1 MTSEKQQK
9 EQLRIP
15 TNLCLKFQAKTPN
28 DYGETALTRFSHN
41 LCKKNK
47 VFLPKL
53 CENLVN
59 DVSPKLL
66 GVFA

>member
-28 DYGETALTRFSHN
+28 GYGETSFTRFSVVVPFAVFTDVMHI
-41 LCKKNK
+41 LSIFRVKNF
-47 VFLPKL
+47 VFFTQI
-53 CENLVN
+53 V
-59 DVSPKLL
+59 
-66 GVFA
+66 